1 MEKLFLGIKG
11 QLVCLDKASGDKLW
25 ATKLKS
31 TSGVTNL
38 LFEDDKVFAYSGG
51 HLFCVAAKDGKVLWE
66 NKLDGLGYGP
76 CIIASENQN
85 ASLIADQLQAQ
96 QAQQASAAT
105 AGVIA
110 ATAGSASANGSD

>member
-1 MEKLFLGIKG
+1 MVDNKG
-11 QLVCLDKASGDKLW
+11 AIR
-25 ATKLKS
+25 AI
-31 TSGVTNL
+31 
-38 LFEDDKVFAYSGG
+38 
-51 HLFCVAAKDGKVLWE
+51 AAKDGKVLWE

-96 QAQQASAAT
+96 QSSAAT

-110 ATAGSASANGSD
+110 ATAGSSSANGSD

>member
-11 QLVCLDKASGDKLW
+11 HVVCLDKVTGKKLW
-25 ATKLKS
+25 ETKLKS

-38 LFEDDKVFAYSGG
+38 LFEDKHVFAYAGG
-51 HLFCVAAKDGKVLWE
+51 HLFCVNAENGRIKWE
-66 NKLDGLGYGP
+66 NKLDGYGYGA

-96 QAQQASAAT
+96 QSSAAT
-105 AGVIA
+105 ASIIA
-110 ATAGSASANGSD
+110 ATASTSAGAGE